1 MNSITDLGEPVS
13 VWLAQSS
20 DTLPDRAFVPLCE
33 TGIELNNDYEPVV
46 YKSNRVLMEA
56 NAAQE
61 LNELQERNHATT
73 AYSTLDCVATPLFP
87 TFNAQRALNCE
98 NREDREQAKQAKA
111 LWRDVIRA
119 EGRQNAEGKRT
130 PSPGFVNNLLYNDP
144 RAQLMPMHAH
154 APRPERWVESRVENR
169 PENRVDSRAAERE
182 RLPEKSA
189 PFLEKHRTQSASKHR
204 TQSASFPKKMVNSV
218 RGALYDLNNLKELPP
233 TKDGKSFG
241 NVVKYTLTRD
251 CRGGY
256 LLLWTSIVL
265 LIIILLCIAIKS
277 VASSS
282 F

>member
-20 DTLPDRAFVPLCE
+20 DTIPDRSFVPICE
-33 TGIELNNDYEPVV
+33 NGIELNNDYEPVV
-46 YKSNRVLMEA
+46 YRSNRVLMEA

-98 NREDREQAKQAKA
+98 NREDRQQAKQAKT
-111 LWRDVIRA
+111 LWKDVIRA
-119 EGRQNAEGKRT
+119 EGRKNAEGRNT

-144 RAQLMPMHAH
+144 RAQLMPMHAQ
-154 APRPERWVESRVENR
+154 RPERWVESLIENR
-169 PENRVDSRAAERE
+169 PENRIESGAAERS
-182 RLPEKSA
+182 RLPEKSV
-189 PFLEKHRTQSASKHR
+189 PFLAKHRKQKQSS
-204 TQSASFPKKMVNSV
+204 SSSSSSFPKKMVNSV

-233 TKDGKSFG
+233 TKDGEPFG
-241 NVVKYTLTRD
+241 SVVKYTLTRD
-251 CRGGY
+251 NRGGY

-265 LIIILLCIAIKS
+265 LVIILLCIAIKS
-277 VASSS
+277 VAGSM
-282 F
+282 